1 MLTVLRN
8 LRYIFLLIIFFK
20 IQIGWSQEEVLS
32 LEQCQKEVQ
41 ETFPLMKGK
50 DLLIKSSSLN
60 IENIKVAYL
69 PQLFANGKLSYQSEV
84 TGISF
89 PGMDTPTAPKDQYS
103 LNLDVQQLIYDGG
116 KTKNR
121 IDVEKKSSEVEIKNL
136 EIQMYQ
142 LRERVNMAY
151 FSILLVQ
158 KSKLVLLDKQKTVS
172 KRVQQV
178 KSAVENGMILPANLK
193 ILESELLVIDQQML
207 ELNSQEETS
216 FNVLSQLMG
225 RSLNVDTKL
234 EVTQFDKE
242 SVIISDVGSKNRPE
256 YQWYLNQKSLLDAQ
270 NNLLKKDRYPVV
282 SAFGQMGYGN
292 PGYNQLTDE
301 FDTYYM
307 LGAKIS
313 WNIFDWK
320 SNRRKQKAI
329 VIQKDL
335 VETQELSFTQ
345 NLRIDMGKESND
357 IRKFEILLEKDDAI
371 IELQQ
376 DISKSSASQLD
387 NGVITSSDY
396 LVDLNKE
403 IQAKLN
409 REYHQIQLSQSIAEY
424 NRIIGKTEL

>member
-1 MLTVLRN
+1 MITVFRN
-8 LRYIFLLIIFFK
+8 SKFFFLLIIFFN
-20 IQIGWSQEEVLS
+20 IQIGWSQQEVFS
-32 LEQCQKEVQ
+32 LDQCQKEVQ
-41 ETFPLMKGK
+41 ETFPLIKGK
-50 DLLIKSSSLN
+50 DLLNKSSSLN
-60 IENIKVAYL
+60 VENLKIAYL
-69 PQLFANGKLSYQSEV
+69 PQLFANGKLSYQSDV

-89 PGMDTPTAPKDQYS
+89 PGMTTPTAPKDQYS

-142 LRERVNMAY
+142 LRERVSMAY
-151 FSILLVQ
+151 FGILLVR
-158 KSKLVLLDKQKTVS
+158 KSKLVLLDKQNTVF
-172 KRVQQV
+172 KHLQQV
-178 KSAVENGMILPANLK
+178 KSAVENGMVLPANLK
-193 ILESELLVIDQQML
+193 ILESELLLIDQQML
-207 ELNSQEETS
+207 ELNSREETS

-234 EVTQFDKE
+234 EETQFDKE
-242 SVIISDVGSKNRPE
+242 PVRISDVESKNRPE
-256 YQWYLNQKSLLDAQ
+256 YKWYLSQKSLLNAQ
-270 NNLLKKDRYPVV
+270 NELLKKDKYPVV

-320 SNRRKQKAI
+320 LNRRKQKAI
-329 VIQKDL
+329 IIQKDL
-335 VETQELSFTQ
+335 VETKELSFTQ
-345 NLRIDMGKESND
+345 NQLIDLGKESNE

-396 LVDLNKE
+396 LEDLNKE
-403 IQAKLN
+403 IQARLN
-409 REYHQIQLSQSIAEY
+409 KEYHTIQLQQSLAEFK
-424 NRIIGKTEL
+424 RIKGI